1 MLPLNAT
8 MLPVPALPMHYYPAA
23 RYIPIS
29 PCDLKRSRLPN
40 PAVRGGRGLQS
51 EQTGSKVRITRDPPK
66 TRKSGAP
73 MPGLLDEVIVRPSEV
88 ATAGIHFRAALKHA
102 GTPGSRLALAGRSLK
117 HLTPSKCSASDP
129 TVHQVG
135 SIRRAEG
142 ISLGPPWCRLNKTR
156 EGTFTAASRQA
167 CEG

>member
-1 MLPLNAT
+1 MRPLA
-8 MLPVPALPMHYYPAA
+8 AFPMHYYPAA
-23 RYIPIS
+23 RCNPILPFNS
-29 PCDLKRSRLPN
+29 QRSRLPN
-40 PAVRGGRGLQS
+40 QRSATTWRLRS
-51 EQTGSKVRITRDPPK
+51 EQPGSKVRLARDPPK

-117 HLTPSKCSASDP
+117 HRTPSKCSASDP